1 MRCLC
6 LLVSMGLAIFGVPGS
21 AQAQGSIKVGVLTE
35 LSGPLGTL
43 GMAERDGF
51 LLYLKKAGGK
61 LGGLTVETVVEDT
74 GNDPATA
81 LVKARKLFDSDK
93 IDVLLGPM
101 SSASAAAIKT
111 FVSGRNSPSLVQ
123 ATVDEVSDNK
133 SMFRTTFPASADSFL
148 QGYLAGEAGFKK
160 ATAIAPNFNAGQD
173 AVTWFEKG
181 FEATGGK
188 VVQKLLPRLGAP
200 DFGSYIAQIDE
211 SADVGLVFMAGGDA
225 VRFIKQFADYG
236 KKLLLYGFT
245 ATVDEAILP
254 AQGKAALGF
263 VGASYYFSTIDTP
276 ENRAF
281 VKEWEAAYKAK
292 PIWQGVSGYV
302 MGQVLDAALGQSAG
316 KLSDKSAL
324 FAAMKRVKL
333 TTPAGAFRFSE
344 KNEPI
349 QPRYISQVREVNGII
364 QPVVLGT
371 IPEFIP
377 EPKPLQL
384 PADLVLP
391 K

>member
-1 MRCLC
+1 MRILG
-6 LLVSMGLAIFGVPGS
+6 LLVSMALATIGALGS
-21 AQAQGSIKVGVLTE
+21 AQAQDSIKVGLLTE

-43 GMAERDGF
+43 GMAERNGF
-51 LLYLKKAGGK
+51 MLYLKKAGDK
-61 LGGLTVETVVEDT
+61 LGGRSVEVIVEDT

-81 LVKARKLFDSDK
+81 LAKAHKLIDSNK

-111 FVSGRNSPSLVQ
+111 FVSSRQIPSFIQ

-133 SMFRTTFPASADSFL
+133 TMFRTTFTATADSFL
-148 QGYLAGEAGFKK
+148 EGYLAGRAGFKR
-160 ATAIAPNFNAGQD
+160 AIAIAPNFNAGQD
-173 AVTWFEKG
+173 AVKWFDKG
-181 FEATGGK
+181 FQAAGGK
-188 VVQKLLPRLGAP
+188 VVQKLLPRLGTP
-200 DFGSYIAQIDE
+200 DFGSFIAQMDA
-211 SADVGLVFMAGGDA
+211 SADVGIVFMAGGDA

-236 KKLLLYGFT
+236 KKLPLYGFT
-245 ATVDEAILP
+245 ATVDEALLP
-254 AQGKAALGF
+254 AEGPAALGF

-302 MGQVLDAALGQSAG
+302 MGQVLDAALKKTAG
-316 KLSDKSAL
+316 KLSDKTAFL
-324 FAAMKRVKL
+324 AAIKSVKL
-333 TTPAGAFRFSE
+333 TTPAGSFRFND

-349 QPRYISQVREVNGII
+349 QPRYIAQIRKQNGII

-371 IPEFIP
+371 IAEFLP
-377 EPKPLQL
+377 EPNPPQL
-384 PADLVLP
+384 PANLVLP